1 MSLDWVML
9 NLETLLN
16 LEKKF
21 KVQQIFLDHQ
31 MRHFETYRLICAKW
45 DYDENWTHTV
55 RYKKKSIFGVHK
67 KNQKVFTRFGTI

>member
-21 KVQQIFLDHQ
+21 KVQQLFLDHQ
-31 MRHFETYRLICAKW
+31 MRHFEIYPTICCLQHS
-45 DYDENWTHTV
+45 DEYWILQL
-55 RYKKKSIFGVHK
+55 KKSLTHENGVQK
-67 KNQKVFTRFGTI
+67 KNQKVFTRFVII